1 MSTIGGILN
10 IARSAIHAHQTAV
23 RIASQNISNAQTEG
37 YSRQRVSMV
46 DSDPDITPLGR
57 MGTGVR
63 IYDISRVRDTLLD
76 NSYRRES
83 GKSASFETRHELLGR
98 VEEILGEPSDAGL
111 AANLD
116 AFFSSWSDVANN
128 TSSDPARRLAV
139 QRGSEVANA
148 LRSFTNRLD
157 EMVQGA
163 RSRVTTTV
171 DEINRLT
178 QQVATTNELIVRE
191 EATGFT
197 ASDLRDQRDR
207 LVDSLSKLASVRSTE
222 RPNGTLAVHIENVL
236 IVDGSSSKD
245 LSAVGEPPVVKVGGM
260 TMSLASEGSVLGELV
275 RMLDTHIP
283 GVQQRL
289 DDLAEGL
296 VVQTNA
302 LHTAGFKQDGT
313 AGGNFFD
320 PTGTTAR
327 SISVVAAYTD
337 VAASDS
343 ATQPDNNR
351 IALAMAAM
359 RNAPAEN
366 TIAQGIWTTAE
377 AGILGDISA
386 GEHYR
391 VTIADLA
398 VQTRLAEDSTTV
410 FSTLSSQLELRRQ
423 SVSGVSTDEELVRLM
438 QHQQAYTAAA
448 RIITTVDEMIQT
460 ILDLKR

>member
-1 MSTIGGILN
+1 MSSIGSIIN

-23 RIASQNISNAQTEG
+23 RISSQNISNAQTEG
-37 YSRQRVSMV
+37 YSRQRVAMV
-46 DSDPDITPLGR
+46 DSEPDITPLGR

-76 NSYRRES
+76 TSFRRES
-83 GKSASFETRHELLGR
+83 SKSASYETRHELLGR
-98 VEEILGEPSDAGL
+98 VEEILGEPSDSGL

-128 TSSDPARRLAV
+128 TASDPARRLAV
-139 QRGSEVANA
+139 QRGTEVAST

-157 EMVQGA
+157 EMVQA
-163 RSRVTTTV
+163 TRSRVTTTV

-178 QQVATTNELIVRE
+178 EQVAKVNELIVRE
-191 EATGFT
+191 EASGLT

-207 LVDSLSKLASVRSTE
+207 LIDSVSQLASVRTTE
-222 RPNGTLAVHIENVL
+222 RENGAVALHIENVL
-236 IVDGSSSKD
+236 IVDGSQAKR
-245 LSAVGEPPVVKVGGM
+245 LSAVGEPPVIQVGSM

-275 RMLDTHIP
+275 RMLDTRIP
-283 GVQQRL
+283 GVQARL
-289 DDLAEGL
+289 DELAEGL

-302 LHTAGFKQDGT
+302 LHTAGFKRDGT

-327 SISVVAAYTD
+327 SIAVTATYTD
-337 VAASDS
+337 IAASDS

-366 TIAQGIWTTAE
+366 TIAQGIWTPAE
-377 AGILGDISA
+377 AGILGDVSA
-386 GEHYR
+386 NEHYR

-410 FSTLSSQLELRRQ
+410 FSTLSSQLQLRRQ